1 MKKLLKAEI
10 LVPVILIL
18 AVIGLIAWGGAMS
31 DGSGHG
37 HSHGSGTHSH

>member
-1 MKKLLKAEI
+1 MKKILKAEI

-18 AVIGLIAWGGAMS
+18 AVIGLIALGGAMS

-37 HSHGSGTHSH
+37 HAHGEHGHLH